1 MAIQHTQGK
10 WEASQL
16 ESIQGGKLPS
26 YIIMSNDG
34 KSQVC
39 HVHPKRTGCGDH
51 SYDVTKEQATA
62 NAALI
67 CDAVNNTVGKG
78 IDPNAVPG
86 LLEALKEAKDL
97 LHTLR
102 VESLYRAHNQRKKQ
116 MDKIE
121 QAIKSADLK

>member
-1 MAIQHTQGK
+1 MAILYTQGK
-10 WEASQL
+10 WTTKSTDKPGFFEISSD
-16 ESIQGGKLPS
+16 ESNQTCELATVRPS
-26 YIIMSNDG
+26 DPMMGCNDR
-34 KSQVC
+34 S
-39 HVHPKRTGCGDH
+39 
-51 SYDVTKEQATA
+51 EA

-67 CDAVNNTVGKG
+67 CDAVNNTAGSG

>member
-1 MAIQHTQGK
+1 MDK
-10 WEASQL
+10 L
-16 ESIQGGKLPS
+16 EIVKC
-26 YIIMSNDG
+26 
-34 KSQVC
+34 K
-39 HVHPKRTGCGDH
+39 CGDD
-51 SYDVTKEQATA
+51 SCQTYQLNNIGYFAQGSGFDIVEAQ
-62 NAALI
+62 LI
-67 CDAVNNTVGKG
+67 ADAVNNTANKG

>member
-1 MAIQHTQGK
+1 MAIQPISWVVKETIQSERDSLFHRTDIVCGGIRAAIAVSIGADKSKQQ
-10 WEASQL
+10 AQL
-16 ESIQGGKLPS
+16 I
-26 YIIMSNDG
+26 
-34 KSQVC
+34 
-39 HVHPKRTGCGDH
+39 
-51 SYDVTKEQATA
+51 A
-62 NAALI
+62 
-67 CDAVNNTVGKG
+67 DAVNNTANKG